1 MSGTRQGRRVA
12 EGSRP
17 VRHHRGVQRQGPRRR
32 GPRAGAG
39 EDAREAI
46 VAAAR
51 VEFAQHGFG
60 AATLRS
66 IAARADV
73 DPALIHHYFGT
84 KMGLF
89 QAVLALGV
97 DPTREALPA
106 MLDGPRDEAGRR
118 IVRTFLTMYE
128 DPQFR
133 EPVLAV
139 MRTAMTS
146 PEVAALAASFL
157 QETMLRGLVTLA
169 VGPDPGRQVA
179 LAMSHLMGT
188 MLGRHVLGLTA
199 LQGDVEAL
207 VDELAPVVQ
216 RYLDGEH
223 RDTAGRAAP

>member
-1 MSGTRQGRRVA
+1 MQ
-12 EGSRP
+12 RP
-17 VRHHRGVQRQGPRRR
+17 APRRR

-39 EDAREAI
+39 EDTREAI

-51 VEFAQHGFG
+51 VEFAQHGFAG
-60 AATLRS
+60 TTLRS
-66 IAARADV
+66 IAARAGV

-97 DPTREALPA
+97 DPTRQALPA
-106 MLDGPRDEAGRR
+106 MLDGPREEAGQR

-146 PEVAALAASFL
+146 REVAALAASFL
-157 QETMLRGLVTLA
+157 QDTMLRGLVTLA
-169 VGPDPGRQVA
+169 VGPDPARQVA
-179 LAMSHLMGT
+179 LAMTHLMGT
-188 MLGRHVLGLTA
+188 VLGRHVLGLAA
-199 LQGDVEAL
+199 LQGEVDAL

-216 RYLDGEH
+216 RYLDGAH
-223 RDTAGRAAP
+223 RDVTGPVGS

>member
-1 MSGTRQGRRVA
+1 M
-12 EGSRP
+12 
-17 VRHHRGVQRQGPRRR
+17 QRQAPRRR
-32 GPRAGAG
+32 GPRAGSG
-39 EDAREAI
+39 EDTREAI

-51 VEFAQHGFG
+51 VEFARRGFD
-60 AATLRS
+60 AATVRS
-66 IAARADV
+66 IATRADV

-97 DPTREALPA
+97 DPTRAALPA

-118 IVRTFLTMYE
+118 IARTFLTLYE
-128 DPQFR
+128 DPEFR

-157 QETMLRGLVTLA
+157 QDTMLRGLATLA
-169 VGPDPGRQVA
+169 VGPDPQRQVA
-179 LAMSHLMGT
+179 LAMTHLLGT

-199 LQGDVEAL
+199 LQGDVDVL

-216 RYLDGEH
+216 RYLDGAH
-223 RDTAGRAAP
+223 RGAADPAR